1 MRIIIAGDGKVG
13 ATLTRQFTTEDH
25 DVTVIDSN
33 SSILDSSVERY
44 DVISVQGNCASMA
57 VLNQAGVK
65 DADLLIAVTNHDEIN
80 LLCCTTAHTMNPK
93 LHTIARIRNPEYNDQ
108 AYKMRDV
115 FGLSMVINPENQAA
129 TEIHRLLKYPGF
141 LRRDTFAKGRTEIVE
156 LRVDAGSKLCNVKL
170 TDLKTIVKCKVLVCA
185 VLRSGSAMAP
195 GGDFILREGDRIF
208 VTALSENLT
217 TLLTNLGMLSRQ
229 VRRVLICGGGMV
241 GFYLA
246 ARLEKEGVAVKLVES
261 DIIRCRE
268 LSALLPGTDIIHG
281 DVSDQYLLLS
291 EGMAQYDALVTCTG
305 SDELNMIV
313 SLYASS
319 CGVPQVI
326 TRLSNAD
333 NRSLIDSL
341 SLGSVICPK
350 DLCSN
355 NIARYVRAMKNQ
367 TGAALTLHTIADGQ
381 AEAMEFRVD
390 EHTLHCGEPLK
401 QIKLKPN
408 VLLVSI
414 THGAASQ
421 IANGDSVFQQGDI
434 VLVVTNGREV
444 LYQLND
450 IFA

>member
-1 MRIIIAGDGKVG
+1 MKIIIAGDGKVG
-13 ATLTRQFTTEDH
+13 ITLTKQFTAEGH
-25 DVTVIDSN
+25 DVTVIDYN
-33 SSILDSSVERY
+33 STILNSSVERF
-44 DVISVQGNCASMA
+44 DVISVEGNCASMA
-57 VLNQAGVK
+57 VLRQAGVTE
-65 DADLLIAVTNHDEIN
+65 ADLMIAVTNHDEIN
-80 LLCCTTAHTMNPK
+80 LLCCTTAHSMNPK
-93 LHTIARIRNPEYNDQ
+93 LHTIARIRNPEYYDQ
-108 AYKMRDV
+108 AYAMRDV

-170 TDLKTIVKCKVLVCA
+170 IDLRSIVKCKVLVCA
-185 VLRSGSAMAP
+185 VLRNGAAIAP
-195 GGDFILREGDRIF
+195 GGDFVLLEGDRIF

-217 TLLTNLGMLSRQ
+217 TLLNSLGILSHR
-229 VRRVLICGGGMV
+229 VRRVLICGGGTV
-241 GFYLA
+241 GYYLA
-246 ARLEKEGVAVKLVES
+246 AQLQKDGMAVKIVES
-261 DIIRCRE
+261 SLQRCQE
-268 LSALLPGTDIIHG
+268 LSAWLPDTDIILG
-281 DVSDQYLLLS
+281 DVSDQDLLLS

-313 SLYASS
+313 SLYAAT

-350 DLCSN
+350 DLCSS

-367 TGAALTLHTIADGQ
+367 TGAALSVHSIADGQ
-381 AEAMEFRVD
+381 VEAMEFMVD
-390 EHTLHCGEPLK
+390 EHTRHCGEPLK

-414 THGAASQ
+414 AHGAAPELV
-421 IANGDSVFQQGDI
+421 NGESMFQPGDI
-434 VLVVTNGREV
+434 VLVVTNSREV

>member
-13 ATLTRQFTTEDH
+13 ATLTRQFTAEDH

-80 LLCCTTAHTMNPK
+80 LLCCTTAHTMNPR

-246 ARLEKEGVAVKLVES
+246 ARLEQEGVAVKLVES
-261 DIIRCRE
+261 DLERCRE

-313 SLYASS
+313 SLYASG

-414 THGAASQ
+414 THGAAPQ